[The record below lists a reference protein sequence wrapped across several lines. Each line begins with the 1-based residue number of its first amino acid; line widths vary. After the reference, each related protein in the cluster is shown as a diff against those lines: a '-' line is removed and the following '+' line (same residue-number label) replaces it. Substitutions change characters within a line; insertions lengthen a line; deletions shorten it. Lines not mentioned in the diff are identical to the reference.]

1 MTVTVPAY
9 AQKCSTCGIPE
20 SYVAAVHY
28 KLTVTRESAVYF
40 NSIRICRDCVLH
52 LLEKLNEA
60 RPKDHLIP

>member
-20 SYVAAVHY
+20 SFVASIDY
-28 KLTVTRESAVYF
+28 KLTITRDSAVYF

-52 LLEKLNEA
+52 LLQKLNEA